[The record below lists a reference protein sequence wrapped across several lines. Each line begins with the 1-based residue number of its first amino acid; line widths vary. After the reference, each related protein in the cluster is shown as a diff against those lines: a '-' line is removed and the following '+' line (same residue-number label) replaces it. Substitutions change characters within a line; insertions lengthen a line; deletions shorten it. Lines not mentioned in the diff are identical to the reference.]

1 VVNPRHV
8 RAAWK
13 LGLVAVAVVMTGFAR
28 QQGKPLVVY
37 HDGSRMLF
45 TPRGT
50 GTHRMAKVGRWDLG
64 ERLKDERLREKRLNL
79 YVVFPGGQY
88 RSARHR
94 GYNHTLVINKYTVNG
109 RPREWDVFWCLVL
122 DPKLHNDLHSEHELL
137 EAGQQ
142 RFIPASDFNVRR
154 IPSHAAMAAQ
164 LRVTSVAGLRR
175 FRRKDGSL
183 PRLLIIPAHLAV
195 RATTTKME
203 RVRGSGDLPAVG
215 RTFR

>member
-1 VVNPRHV
+1 VVNLRHV

-13 LGLVAVAVVMTGFAR
+13 LGLIAVAVVMTGFAR
-28 QQGKPLVVY
+28 QQVKPIVVY

-45 TPRGT
+45 TPHGT

-64 ERLKDERLREKRLNL
+64 ERLKNEKLREKRLNL
-79 YVVFPGGQY
+79 YVVFPGEQY
-88 RSARHR
+88 RSAMHR
-94 GYNHTLVINKYTVNG
+94 GYNHTLVINKYTMNG
-109 RPREWDVFWCLVL
+109 KPREWDVFWCLVL
-122 DPKLHNDLHSEHELL
+122 DPKLHTDLHSEHELL
-137 EAGQQ
+137 EAAQQ
-142 RFIPASDFNVRR
+142 RFKPASDFNVRR

-183 PRLLIIPAHLAV
+183 PRLLIVPAHLAV

-203 RVRGSGDLPAVG
+203 PVRGSGDLPMSKA
-215 RTFR
+215 FH